1 MKKGL
6 IVILIV
12 ILIIGGIFTFAWIWF
27 DGLKDDSAFT
37 KVKMDEVLEAY
48 PKFNKEVDNFSAL
61 RNQLYEYKDG
71 LYLETFRDNADAWNN
86 FMNDYKNEI
95 MKVEN
100 EAEILKKNCEL
111 EYGDVNVRSKC
122 TRFKVDYEAAQ
133 NYYISDVNMYNEMVK
148 DYEKYNAENGNKF
161 KVINRASYG
170 KYDDYIDYD
179 EDGKFFGKEVD

>member
-71 LYLETFRDNADAWNN
+71 LYLETFRDNADVWNN
-86 FMNDYKNEI
+86 FMNDYKTLSREDYRTQGLTESDDLLRRFYYQN
-95 MKVEN
+95 N
-100 EAEILKKNCEL
+100 DLTPDSNQEL
-111 EYGDVNVRSKC
+111 
-122 TRFKVDYEAAQ
+122 
-133 NYYISDVNMYNEMVK
+133 NEMMQDGEQQDNVSN
-148 DYEKYNAENGNKF
+148 EKGLG
-161 KVINRASYG
+161 G
-170 KYDDYIDYD
+170 K
-179 EDGKFFGKEVD
+179 